1 MIVTARGTFNPH
13 CEVWTVILS
22 AGISAT
28 KQGREFPPT
37 MEIDSIINVAENR
50 AEFREQTSTET
61 LIVSYG
67 EESWSINTSET
78 KNDSPR
84 TNWQAP

>member
-1 MIVTARGTFNPH
+1 MRNLKKDWPY
-13 CEVWTVILS
+13 LPS
-22 AGISAT
+22 D
-28 KQGREFPPT
+28 GREERIET
-37 MEIDSIINVAENR
+37 TSRLMEVIPEN
-50 AEFREQTSTET
+50 

>member
-50 AEFREQTSTET
+50 AEFRE
-61 LIVSYG
+61 
-67 EESWSINTSET
+67 
-78 KNDSPR
+78 
-84 TNWQAP
+84 

>member
-1 MIVTARGTFNPH
+1 MCYLKRFRETRLVIMIVTARGTFNPH

-50 AEFREQTSTET
+50 AEFRE
-61 LIVSYG
+61 
-67 EESWSINTSET
+67 
-78 KNDSPR
+78 
-84 TNWQAP
+84 